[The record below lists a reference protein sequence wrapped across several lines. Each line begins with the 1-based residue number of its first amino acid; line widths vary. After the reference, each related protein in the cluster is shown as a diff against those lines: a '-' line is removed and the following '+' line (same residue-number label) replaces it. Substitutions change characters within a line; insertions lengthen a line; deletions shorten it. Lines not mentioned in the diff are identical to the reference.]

1 MILCTCWLRKTGGNT
16 HGNFL
21 WRNLE
26 KRHVFYHFYT
36 ELRAHNIKRVN
47 QNKFSSEKETYLVSF
62 KNENMYIFVSQ
73 KNNIFCDSVQ
83 KEYHLKITAPI
94 CEKIISEHMQ

>member
-1 MILCTCWLRKTGGNT
+1 MEISYGKILKSAMI
-16 HGNFL
+16 
-21 WRNLE
+21 
-26 KRHVFYHFYT
+26 FYHFYT

-62 KNENMYIFVSQ
+62 KNENMYIFRE
-73 KNNIFCDSVQ
+73 SVQ

>member
-1 MILCTCWLRKTGGNT
+1 MEISYGKILKSAMI
-16 HGNFL
+16 
-21 WRNLE
+21 
-26 KRHVFYHFYT
+26 FYYFYT

-62 KNENMYIFVSQ
+62 KNENMYIFRE
-73 KNNIFCDSVQ
+73 SVQ

-94 CEKIISEHMQ
+94 CEKIISEYMQ

>member
-1 MILCTCWLRKTGGNT
+1 MEISYGEILKSAMI
-16 HGNFL
+16 
-21 WRNLE
+21 
-26 KRHVFYHFYT
+26 FYHLYT

-62 KNENMYIFVSQ
+62 KNENMYIFRE
-73 KNNIFCDSVQ
+73 SVQ

>member
-1 MILCTCWLRKTGGNT
+1 MEISYGEILKSAM
-16 HGNFL
+16 F
-21 WRNLE
+21 
-26 KRHVFYHFYT
+26 FYHFYT